1 MGFKTAP
8 PERIDSSETGGH
20 PILRKEELTSEDF
33 LIEVEAPEIAAHFQA
48 GQFLVIRI
56 NEHGERIPLTIADA
70 DQDKGTVTIIVKRS
84 GKTTNELG
92 TFKVGQSIR
101 DIMGPLGR
109 PSEMGKFGT
118 VVCVGGGTG
127 IASLHPIA
135 RALKKAG
142 NRIVTIL
149 GARSK
154 DILFWEDRFRKFS
167 DELIVTTD
175 DGSHGRKGVVTVP
188 LKELLQAGKVDRVVA
203 VGPAVMM
210 KFIAL
215 TTKEFGVKTIV
226 SLNPLM
232 VDATG
237 MCGVCR
243 VFIDGEMKLACIDGP
258 EFDAHRVNFEDL
270 LSRLAMFKREEARA
284 LEHYKKC
291 TGGCR

>member
-1 MGFKTAP
+1 MAHT
-8 PERIDSSETGGH
+8 
-20 PILRKEELTSEDF
+20 ILRKEELTREDY
-33 LIEVEAPEIAAHFQA
+33 LLEVEAPEVAAHFQA
-48 GQFLVIRI
+48 GQFLVIRLH
-56 NEHGERIPLTIADA
+56 EHGERIPITIADA
-70 DQDKGTVTIIVKRS
+70 HPEKGTVTIIVKRA
-84 GKTTNELG
+84 GKTTHELG

-101 DIMGPLGR
+101 DIMGPLGH
-109 PSEMGKFGT
+109 PSEMENFGT

-135 RALKKAG
+135 RALKQAG
-142 NRIVTIL
+142 NRVVTIL

-154 DILFWEDRFRKFS
+154 DILFWENRFRKFS
-167 DELIVTTD
+167 DDIIVTTD

-188 LKELLQAGKVDRVVA
+188 LKELLQAGGVDRVVA
-203 VGPAVMM
+203 VGPAIMM
-210 KFIAL
+210 KFVAL

-243 VFIDGEMKLACIDGP
+243 VIIDGEMKLACIDGP

-270 LSRLAMFKREEARA
+270 LSRLAMFREKETEAR
-284 LEHYKKC
+284 EHYNKAEHQRC
-291 TGGCR
+291 C